1 MLERVFTPDNLG
13 YEIELPEDSATWTGE
28 MNRILFSAF
37 PEVSNFPVKLTLD
50 RFEPQKLYAKGS
62 YTVDIGGRILIIPVI
77 VKSKKMQPLD
87 IALVDG
93 EWQYLTSDLISN
105 LVNSN
110 VSLGDPM
117 NNKDSIDF
125 YSQPILNDT
134 PYYSGNRNTRVIT
147 ASVISNEDKTKLAGL
162 IATDKFYKNAAAKN
176 ASFNSVVSAVLKTPV
191 REYKSAFVTR
201 DSFLNSSIYIT
212 DANNKR
218 EKISTAFAEAKA
230 FVKRHMPEQYVDFI
244 KTGSAC
250 ALANLDSDDSDSI
263 PSIGMGG
270 MSSILD
276 KIFKKVSG
284 PGMFNF
290 LSDDAS
296 EGHTAPVMVI
306 KIKQMR
312 GPGSLM
318 GLGKGGLLHD
328 VSDSEA
334 VPSKMPGSDIISSL
348 TSKSPDELI
357 SGEEIMPSDNGDFL
371 EPITVERVVELPI
384 GKAIIGK
391 TKASGDPFIGIIL
404 SKFNKEK
411 SANDCSGLLPTDAK
425 PIYLSPSTVL
435 YKVAMYHDKSLI
447 NSKREYL
454 NKIAK
459 QTEPLKISFRG
470 GNTFA
475 IKSASENI
483 LCESN
488 ALPYYLDSFG
498 VRHSDIIKTAEEAKS
513 NGQAVVFIP
522 LKKCASAVLSKSLRN
537 KISKVNWVK
546 TATYLDSEESVDS
559 ALSLEYLK
567 DDTAAEFYEQIPV
580 YKKALSSMAK
590 LMASV
595 RLGNDVVDEEVLS
608 NAMEAMDAL
617 IQELTVFREG
627 T

>member
-1 MLERVFTPDNLG
+1 MLERIFTPDNLG

-37 PEVSNFPVKLTLD
+37 PELANFPIKLTLD

-62 YTVDIGGRILIIPVI
+62 YSVDIGGRVLVIPVI

-125 YSQPILNDT
+125 YSQPILDNT

-147 ASVISNEDKTKLAGL
+147 ASVISDEGKTKLAEL

-176 ASFNSVVSAVLKTPV
+176 SSFNAVVSNILKTPV
-191 REYKSAFVTR
+191 RKYKSAFVTR
-201 DSFLNSSIYIT
+201 DSFLNSSIYVT
-212 DANNKR
+212 DTNNKR
-218 EKISTAFAEAKA
+218 EKISAAFSEAKA
-230 FVKRHMPEQYVDFI
+230 FVKRHMPEQYVNFI

-250 ALANLDSDDSDSI
+250 ALANLDSDDSNDI

-270 MSSILD
+270 MGSVLD
-276 KIFKKVSG
+276 KLFKKVSG

-290 LSDDAS
+290 LSDGDS
-296 EGHTAPVMVI
+296 DGQTAPVMVI

-312 GPGSLM
+312 GPGALM

-328 VSDSEA
+328 VENAEA
-334 VPSKMPGSDIISSL
+334 VPSKMPASDIISSL
-348 TSKSPDELI
+348 TSKAPDELLP
-357 SGEEIMPSDNGDFL
+357 GEEIMPSSDAGYL
-371 EPITVERVVELPI
+371 EPITVERVIELPI

-391 TKASGDPFIGIIL
+391 TKASGDAFIGVIL
-404 SKFNKEK
+404 NKFNKEK
-411 SANDCSGLLPTDAK
+411 AANDCTALLPSDAK
-425 PIYLSPSTVL
+425 PLYLSPNTIL
-435 YKVAMYHDKSLI
+435 YKVATIHGTNLI
-447 NSKREYL
+447 TSKREYL
-454 NKIAK
+454 SKIAK
-459 QTEPLKISFRG
+459 QTEPLKIIFRG

-483 LCESN
+483 LCDSN

-498 VRHSDIIKTAEEAKS
+498 VRSSDIIKTAEEAKS
-513 NGQAVVFIP
+513 NGQAIVFIP
-522 LKKCASAVLSKSLRN
+522 LRKRASAVLSKSLRN
-537 KISKVNWVK
+537 KIAKVNWVK

-567 DDTAAEFYEQIPV
+567 DDTATEFYEQIPV
-580 YKKALSSMAK
+580 YKKALSNMAK

-595 RLGNDVVDEEVLS
+595 RLGNDVVDEEILS

-617 IQELTVFREG
+617 IRELTVFREG
-627 T
+627 A